1 MRFREYASYRPSQ
14 QPPTTVLPA
23 SVLPD
28 DTHHRWLRD
37 DIACGILGDDPAAP
51 AACLLG
57 EIRTAGYADT
67 FLLVVA
73 DDGKLEY
80 RVERG
85 AGSVE
90 VDRDLALIAAYALE
104 RLVDDPAGRLA
115 NGIFRAA
122 VWAATTSPA
131 RTQTT
136 GLEWIA
142 TFDHTDGHP
151 AAPGLAGLLP
161 ADRHLTSALARM
173 LAGPVDLTARRR
185 FDEATDTAAVRA
197 GRPIAPLGAA
207 TVLTP
212 AGVTATLTG
221 IEPDPGRT
229 AAVAGLAV
237 TGDWP
242 PDGAPDLAM
251 ASTLRW
257 HGLDWYL

>member
-1 MRFREYASYRPSQ
+1 MRFREYASYRPP
-14 QPPTTVLPA
+14 QPPTPA
-23 SVLPD
+23 RPH

-37 DIACGILGDDPAAP
+37 DIACDILGDDPAAP

-57 EIRTAGYADT
+57 EIRTAGFADT

-90 VDRDLALIAAYALE
+90 VDRDLALIAAHALQ
-104 RLVDDPAGRLA
+104 RLVDDPAARLA

-122 VWAATTSPA
+122 IWAATTSPA
-131 RTQTT
+131 RTQTS

-142 TFDHTDGHP
+142 TFDQTDSHF
-151 AAPGLAGLLP
+151 AVPGLPGLLP
-161 ADRHLTSALARM
+161 GDRRLARALARM
-173 LAGPVDLTARRR
+173 LGSPADLAAQRR
-185 FDEATDTAAVRA
+185 FDAAIDAAALRA
-197 GRPIAPLGAA
+197 GRPTARLTAT

-212 AGVTATLTG
+212 AGVTAALTG
-221 IEPDPGRT
+221 TDPDPSRT
-229 AAVAGLAV
+229 AAIAGLAV

-242 PDGAPDLAM
+242 PDGAPDLLM
-251 ASTLRW
+251 APTVRW
-257 HGLDWYL
+257 HGRDWHL